1 MTPSRRFG
9 SLLLA
14 TLLAGLLVPGTP
26 LAAPMEPFSKE
37 AFARAQNA
45 DQPIVVFVHAG
56 WCVTCRR
63 QQPVLERLT
72 KEAEFADVLVL
83 VVDYDKDK
91 ATLRELNVTD
101 RSTLVAYRGKTE
113 RKRSSFVTD
122 AEAIRALFAS
132 VR

>member
-1 MTPSRRFG
+1 MTSSRR
-9 SLLLA
+9 SVMLILA
-14 TLLAGLLVPGTP
+14 SLLAGLVVPGAL
-26 LAAPMEPFSKE
+26 LAAPMAPYSKE
-37 AFARAQNA
+37 AFAAAQSA
-45 DQPIVVFVHAG
+45 DKPIVVFVHAP

-72 KEAEFADVLVL
+72 KDAEFADVLVF

-91 ATLRELNVTD
+91 ATLRELNVAD

-113 RKRSSFVTD
+113 RKRSSFDTD
-122 AEAIRALFAS
+122 PEAIRALFAS